1 MSKTSFISKFRNSS
15 VASAIFVV
23 GAGIGWHFGDL
34 MFEGETAVPTVAAIR
49 LEGALPQA
57 PVRSNV
63 PLRPEQPGATREQPY
78 LTPQESAAQQRQP
91 QSATAYQVEEE
102 RRLAEALLWA
112 DKYRQKQAAAE
123 WARVAS
129 YQEQMQR
136 LAQAQNVQIQVAD
149 AGTRRAKEPQASK
162 VAAHNTRVKTHAP
175 SQRTAHAPRTRI
187 NRATSHR
194 AKALVC
200 PLRWLQTVF
209 VEPVVERRG
218 GRRSRLG

>member
-63 PLRPEQPGATREQPY
+63 PLRPEQPGAAREQPY

-91 QSATAYQVEEE
+91 QSATPYQQVEEE

-162 VAAHNTRVKTHAP
+162 VAAHNTRVKAHAR

-200 PLRWLQTVF
+200 PLQWLQTVF
-209 VEPVVERRG
+209 VERRG